1 MNKSISRLVFCSKNK
16 SYLDALEILFINSQ
30 KIPKLKAG
38 FYQDLFFL
46 IEVSGDS
53 KEGRRTMETGILEW
67 KNFLE
72 KYKISFDRE
81 TKEDAKNMIDLLF
94 GQGNLTTEALS
105 SYPWLHTPTQKK
117 GIVSSLLKNTLLE
130 YERESSLLKKLM
142 AERDLISLL
151 SDKDISIIETW
162 AQIGVCHMCKTFE
175 MISTTQG
182 TRAKKCPSCNQQNL
196 TATIYGFDENFQKH
210 FINNKVLPLFCAG
223 YINDLSGKQ
232 VATKQKIND
241 GDGNS
246 CGDIDV
252 YVPQTQTGIECKLM
266 IEHEPSDNQFQN
278 HYAEIQ
284 RDLKKYLS
292 FGIKNLVVI
301 TNIEEHRA
309 NTLKQRLQTE
319 LSLNSEVTL
328 QIIHHSVPLLLKILS
343 NIAESV
349 KQLMKNNDSLCAPKS
364 TQE

>member
-1 MNKSISRLVFCSKNK
+1 MNESISRLVSCSKNE

-46 IEVSGDS
+46 IEVSRDS

-72 KYKISFDRE
+72 KHNLSFDRK
-81 TKEDAKNMIDLLF
+81 TKEHAKNIIDSLF
-94 GQGNLTTEALS
+94 IKGNLTTEALS
-105 SYPWLHTPTQKK
+105 SYPWLHTPTQQK

-142 AERDLISLL
+142 AERNLIDLL

-162 AQIGVCHMCKTFE
+162 AQIGVCHLCKTFE

-182 TRAKKCPSCNQQNL
+182 TRDKTCPYCNQQNL

-232 VATKQKIND
+232 VAAKQKIND
-241 GDGNS
+241 GDGKS

-252 YVPQTQTGIECKLM
+252 YIPQIQTGIECKLM
-266 IEHEPSDNQFQN
+266 IEHEPSDNQLQS
-278 HYAEIQ
+278 HYTEIQ

-301 TNIEEHRA
+301 TNIEEHHA
-309 NTLKQRLQTE
+309 NTLKKRLQTE
-319 LSLNSEVTL
+319 LSLNSETTL
-328 QIIHHSVPLLLKILS
+328 QIIHHSIPLLLKTLL

-349 KQLMKNNDSLCAPKS
+349 KTKILD
-364 TQE
+364 E